1 MPANKEAFIRYRII
15 DRMLRNKQKS
25 FPTME
30 DLVDELEEKLGKT
43 FSESTIQKDIKAM
56 KEDPLLGYNAPIAY
70 HRGFKG
76 YYYEDPS
83 FSIAE
88 IPLSES
94 DIASIEFAATL
105 LQQFKDVKLFS
116 EFGSAADKIFNALNV
131 STLLDEEQA
140 NSIIQFEK
148 VPMYTGSDWI
158 GVLIEHIRDRNVIAI
173 EYRKF
178 DQEDSSRRVLHPY
191 LLKEYRNRW
200 YLLGLPENEKD
211 IRTFALD
218 RIVNIQKAA
227 GKFIMHAD
235 FSADDYFRHAYGIT
249 TFQGKPATVKLWV
262 SPFSAGYVKTQPLHA
277 TQKVLKE
284 NEKGIEIELKVGI
297 TVELV
302 MDILSFGSNIK
313 VIGPEQLKQQIAEKL
328 EETIRL
334 YKS

>member
-15 DRMLRNKQKS
+15 DRMLRNKQKP
-25 FPTME
+25 FPKMD

-116 EFGSAADKIFNALNV
+116 EFGNAADKIFNALNV
-131 STLLDEEQA
+131 STLLDEDEVA
-140 NSIIQFEK
+140 AIIQFEK
-148 VPMYTGSDWI
+148 VPMYKGSDWI
-158 GVLIEHIRDRNVIAI
+158 GELLTFIKERRAI
-173 EYRKF
+173 EFDYQKF
-178 DQEDSSRRVLHPY
+178 DDDESKTRILHPY

-200 YLLGLPENEKD
+200 YLIGMAEPDGN

-218 RIVNIQKAA
+218 RIINVKSADVT
-227 GKFIMHAD
+227 FRFHSD
-235 FSADDYFRHAYGIT
+235 FSPENYFKHSYGIT
-249 TFQGKPATVKLWV
+249 AFNGKPQKVKLWV
-262 SPFSAGYVKTQPLHA
+262 SPFSAGYVKTQPFHA
-277 TQKVLKE
+277 TQKVVKE
-284 NEKGIEIELKVGI
+284 NSKGIEVELQVGI
-297 TVELV
+297 TIELV
-302 MDILSFGSNIK
+302 MDVLSFGSNIK
-313 VIGPEQLKQQIAEKL
+313 VLEPELLKQEIVEKL
-328 EETIRL
+328 TETIHL
-334 YKS
+334 YKN